1 MPPYPGCGV
10 DKLAFL
16 SYILDMNETSEINR
30 MIEQFEHF
38 ELDEKEY
45 LVDIFSKELREEKR
59 ERIYRRYLESKENR
73 EKGNVKTGDIQ
84 DLRADLEDD

>member
-1 MPPYPGCGV
+1 
-10 DKLAFL
+10 LEFL
-16 SYILDMNETSEINR
+16 SYILPMSETSELNR
-30 MIEQFEHF
+30 MIERFEHF

-59 ERIYRRYLESKENR
+59 ERIYHRYLESKANR
-73 EKGNVKTGDIQ
+73 EKGNVKTGDIR

>member
-1 MPPYPGCGV
+1 
-10 DKLAFL
+10 
-16 SYILDMNETSEINR
+16 MNETNEINR

-59 ERIYRRYLESKENR
+59 ERIYLRYLESKANR
-73 EKGNVKTGDIQ
+73 EKGNVKTGDIL